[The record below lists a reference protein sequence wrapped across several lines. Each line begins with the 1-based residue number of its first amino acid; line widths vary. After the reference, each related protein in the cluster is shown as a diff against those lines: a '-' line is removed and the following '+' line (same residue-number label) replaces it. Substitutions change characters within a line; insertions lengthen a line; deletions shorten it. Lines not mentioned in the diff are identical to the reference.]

1 MKRAAATGVAV
12 TGITAFGG
20 NAAAQQPQAEIQNNT
35 VSTAQGLITVQVSGV
50 NVNALNANNIEVTF
64 EEEVVNVEDVT
75 IVGDDLVDID
85 IDESQ
90 ILNLT
95 GNTVQLTVAILGGA
109 VSDTET
115 VNVLE
120 N

>member
-12 TGITAFGG
+12 TGITAFSG

-35 VSTAQGLITVQVSGV
+35 VSTAEGLLTVQVSGV

-90 ILNLT
+90 IIT
-95 GNTVQLTVAILGGA
+95 GNAVQLTVAILGGA
-109 VSDTET
+109 VSDTEI
-115 VNVLE
+115 VNV